1 MWLSTT
7 KMAKKYGVTSETI
20 RRWIREGKFEEVR
33 KTDGGHIRVKDIE
46 SERRFLYGRV
56 SSAKQKSSLK
66 KQEELLK
73 QKFPNDEFISDI
85 ASAFNFKRKGLQAL
99 LELAMSGTPIEVVVT
114 TNDRLAKSGFELI
127 RWIIELHGG
136 RIISL
141 EEEPKTEAFDTGE
154 LIGFITSFCNSYY
167 GKRSSERRKN
177 NNSLKED

>member
-20 RRWIREGKFEEVR
+20 RRWIREGKFEEVK
-33 KTDGGHIRVKDIE
+33 KTDGGHIRVKNIE
-46 SERRFLYGRV
+46 SERRYLYGRV
-56 SSAKQKSSLK
+56 SSAKQKSSLR

-73 QKFPNDEFISDI
+73 QKFPKDEFVSDT

-99 LELAMSGTPIEVVVT
+99 LELSMSGTPIEVVVT
-114 TNDRLAKSGFELI
+114 TNDRLARSGFELI

-154 LIGFITSFCNSYY
+154 LIGFITEFFDCKS
-167 GKRSSERRKN
+167 KN
-177 NNSLKED
+177 